1 MPPLPQQH
9 PLSHLD
15 VMWYPSGILRYT
27 LHLGTLVFLEFFVLL
42 LLFFFQLL
50 YVIMPL
56 KGRWQKALPTGVK
69 VTP

>member
-15 VMWYPSGILRYT
+15 MMWYPSGILRYT
-27 LHLGTLVFLEFFVLL
+27 LHLGTLVFLEFFVLF
-42 LLFFFQLL
+42 FFFQLL

-56 KGRWQKALPTGVK
+56 KGRRQEALPTGVK